1 MNEIR
6 PAKASDA
13 AKMRD
18 IAQAAYHIY
27 VAEMG
32 KEPAPMG
39 ADYEAHIRDDRC
51 FVAISGTKITG
62 FVVILVKEG
71 VWWLD
76 NIAVAP
82 DHQGKGIGRDLLLF
96 AEAYVA
102 GFANSLSLYTNIVMK
117 DNAAW
122 YRRMGYKD
130 SHHAVCDG
138 YHRFYFTKRLGVS
151 SERD

>member
-1 MNEIR
+1 MSEIR
-6 PAKASDA
+6 LAKAKDA
-13 AKMRD
+13 DSMRA

-39 ADYEAHIRDDRC
+39 ADYEAHIRDDYC
-51 FVAISGTKITG
+51 FVATSGTKITG
-62 FVVILVKEG
+62 FVVILQKEG

-76 NIAVAP
+76 NVAVAP
-82 DHQGKGIGRDLLLF
+82 DCQGNGIGRDLLLF

-102 GFANSLSLYTNIVMK
+102 AFADSLSLYTNIVMT

-130 SHHAVCDG
+130 SHHAICDG